1 MKKSVTIELD
11 KARNL
16 RYGLNALVK
25 IEELIGKPITV
36 IDLSRLSI
44 SDLRNIVFAGLMH
57 EDKELTSEKV
67 GDLIDEYSDI
77 ATVASKVADAFTIAF
92 GSGKSGK
99 NAKSPQA
106 KVGG

>member
-16 RYGLNALVK
+16 RYGINALVR
-25 IEELIGKPITV
+25 IEELLGKPITSL
-36 IDLSRLSI
+36 DLNRLSVA
-44 SDLRNIVFAGLMH
+44 DLRNIVYAGLSH

-77 ATVASKVADAFTIAF
+77 SVIADKVGEAFTLAF
-92 GSGKSGK
+92 GEKKEK
-99 NAKSPQA
+99 NAVAPHQ
-106 KVGG
+106 